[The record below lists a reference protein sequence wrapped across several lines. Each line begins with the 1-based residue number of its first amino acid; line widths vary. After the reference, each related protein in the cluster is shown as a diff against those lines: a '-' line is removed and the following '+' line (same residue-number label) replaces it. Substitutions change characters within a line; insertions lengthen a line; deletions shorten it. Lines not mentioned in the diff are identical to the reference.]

1 MSDLQLFQNPEFGR
15 VRIVEVSG
23 EAWMVGK
30 DVAEA
35 LGYAKAQNAIAAHVD
50 EEDRKVAPIQGTPGG
65 TQEMTIINESGL
77 YSLVLSSKLPNARKF
92 RRWVTTE
99 VLHTVRR
106 HGAYMT
112 PETLQAAILNPDTM
126 IQLCQQL
133 KAEREHSRQLEAENA
148 AMLPK
153 AVFADAVSAS
163 KSSILVGE
171 LAKLL
176 RQNGVDTG
184 EKRLF
189 HWLRQNGYLIKR
201 NGADHVR
208 KIDCR
213 AEKLFETDSTR
224 QNYRKQKSD
233 GQSQDSTDKPDL
245 QHVGKGGQVGG
256 ASKYPRIISQPVEA
270 PFRHARRDTVNGEKA
285 HNDCSYDRIQIHD
298 EQGQRTG
305 QYKARNHS
313 FIFFHIVSPLSIKR
327 DGTVLVPPLHFIR
340 QS

>member
-15 VRIVEVSG
+15 VRIVEVNG

-35 LGYAKAQNAIAAHVD
+35 LGYSNPQKAIRDHVD
-50 EEDRKVAPIQGTPGG
+50 EDDKTVNDSFTVNG
-65 TQEMTIINESGL
+65 TQGALINESGL

-99 VLHTVRR
+99 VLPTVRK

-201 NGADHVR
+201 NGADHNMPTQR
-208 KIDCR
+208 SI
-213 AEKLFETDSTR
+213 EQGLFVIKETTVCHA
-224 QNYRKQKSD
+224 D
-233 GQSQDSTDKPDL
+233 GHTTISKTPK
-245 QHVGKGGQVGG
+245 VTGKGQQ
-256 ASKYPRIISQPVEA
+256 Y
-270 PFRHARRDTVNGEKA
+270 FVN
-285 HNDCSYDRIQIHD
+285 
-298 EQGQRTG
+298 
-305 QYKARNHS
+305 
-313 FIFFHIVSPLSIKR
+313 
-327 DGTVLVPPLHFIR
+327 LHLR
-340 QS
+340 SM

>member
-15 VRIVEVSG
+15 VRIVEVNG

-35 LGYAKAQNAIAAHVD
+35 LGYKNPQEAVRTHVD
-50 EEDRKVAPIQGTPGG
+50 NEDKGVSEILTPGG
-65 TQEMTIINESGL
+65 KQPIPIINESGL

-92 RRWVTTE
+92 RRWVTNE
-99 VLHTVRR
+99 VLPTVRR

-133 KAEREHSRQLEAENA
+133 KAEQEHSRQLEAENA

-201 NGADHVR
+201 NGADHNMPTQR
-208 KIDCR
+208 SI
-213 AEKLFETDSTR
+213 EQGLFVIKETTVCHA
-224 QNYRKQKSD
+224 D
-233 GQSQDSTDKPDL
+233 GHTTISKTPK
-245 QHVGKGGQVGG
+245 VTGKGQQ
-256 ASKYPRIISQPVEA
+256 Y
-270 PFRHARRDTVNGEKA
+270 FVN
-285 HNDCSYDRIQIHD
+285 
-298 EQGQRTG
+298 
-305 QYKARNHS
+305 
-313 FIFFHIVSPLSIKR
+313 
-327 DGTVLVPPLHFIR
+327 LHLR
-340 QS
+340 SM

>member
-15 VRIVEVSG
+15 VRIVEVNG

-35 LGYAKAQNAIAAHVD
+35 LGYKNPRQALASNVEA
-50 EEDRKVAPIQGTPGG
+50 EDRGVHSVDTPSGE
-65 TQEMTIINESGL
+65 QEMTIINESGL

-99 VLHTVRR
+99 VLPTVRR

-133 KAEREHSRQLEAENA
+133 KAEQERSRQLEAENA

-201 NGADHVR
+201 NGADHNMPTQR
-208 KIDCR
+208 SI
-213 AEKLFETDSTR
+213 EQGLFVIKETTVCHA
-224 QNYRKQKSD
+224 D
-233 GQSQDSTDKPDL
+233 GHTTISKTPK
-245 QHVGKGGQVGG
+245 VTGKGQQ
-256 ASKYPRIISQPVEA
+256 Y
-270 PFRHARRDTVNGEKA
+270 FVN
-285 HNDCSYDRIQIHD
+285 
-298 EQGQRTG
+298 
-305 QYKARNHS
+305 
-313 FIFFHIVSPLSIKR
+313 
-327 DGTVLVPPLHFIR
+327 LHLR
-340 QS
+340 SM

>member
-15 VRIVEVSG
+15 VRIVEVNG

-35 LGYAKAQNAIAAHVD
+35 LGYKNPRQALASNV
-50 EEDRKVAPIQGTPGG
+50 EVEDRGVHSVDTPSGE
-65 TQEMTIINESGL
+65 QEMTIINESGL

-99 VLHTVRR
+99 VLPTVRR

-126 IQLCQQL
+126 IRLCQQL
-133 KAEREHSRQLEAENA
+133 KAEQEHSRQLEAENA

-201 NGADHVR
+201 NGADHNMPTQR
-208 KIDCR
+208 SI
-213 AEKLFETDSTR
+213 EQGLFVIKETTVCHA
-224 QNYRKQKSD
+224 D
-233 GQSQDSTDKPDL
+233 GHTTISKTPK
-245 QHVGKGGQVGG
+245 VTGKGQQ
-256 ASKYPRIISQPVEA
+256 Y
-270 PFRHARRDTVNGEKA
+270 FVN
-285 HNDCSYDRIQIHD
+285 
-298 EQGQRTG
+298 
-305 QYKARNHS
+305 
-313 FIFFHIVSPLSIKR
+313 
-327 DGTVLVPPLHFIR
+327 LHLR
-340 QS
+340 SM

>member
-15 VRIVEVSG
+15 VRIVEVNG

-35 LGYAKAQNAIAAHVD
+35 LGHTNPQRAIREYVD
-50 EEDRKVAPIQGTPGG
+50 GEDKGVTEIVTPGG
-65 TQEMTIINESGL
+65 EQEMTIINESGL

-99 VLHTVRR
+99 VLPTVRR

-133 KAEREHSRQLEAENA
+133 KAEQEHSRQLEAENA

-201 NGADHVR
+201 NGADHNMPTQR
-208 KIDCR
+208 SI
-213 AEKLFETDSTR
+213 EQGLFVIKETTVCHA
-224 QNYRKQKSD
+224 D
-233 GQSQDSTDKPDL
+233 GHTTISKTPK
-245 QHVGKGGQVGG
+245 VTGKGQQ
-256 ASKYPRIISQPVEA
+256 Y
-270 PFRHARRDTVNGEKA
+270 FVN
-285 HNDCSYDRIQIHD
+285 
-298 EQGQRTG
+298 
-305 QYKARNHS
+305 
-313 FIFFHIVSPLSIKR
+313 
-327 DGTVLVPPLHFIR
+327 LHLR
-340 QS
+340 SM

>member
-15 VRIVEVSG
+15 VRIVEVNG

-35 LGYAKAQNAIAAHVD
+35 LGHTNPQRAIREYVD
-50 EEDRKVAPIQGTPGG
+50 SEDKGVTEIVTPGG
-65 TQEMTIINESGL
+65 EQEMTIINESGL

-99 VLHTVRR
+99 VLPTVRR

-133 KAEREHSRQLEAENA
+133 KAEQEHSRQLEAENA

-201 NGADHVR
+201 NGADHNMPTQR
-208 KIDCR
+208 SI
-213 AEKLFETDSTR
+213 EQGLFVIKETTVCHA
-224 QNYRKQKSD
+224 D
-233 GQSQDSTDKPDL
+233 GHTTISKTPK
-245 QHVGKGGQVGG
+245 VTGKGQQ
-256 ASKYPRIISQPVEA
+256 Y
-270 PFRHARRDTVNGEKA
+270 FVN
-285 HNDCSYDRIQIHD
+285 
-298 EQGQRTG
+298 
-305 QYKARNHS
+305 
-313 FIFFHIVSPLSIKR
+313 
-327 DGTVLVPPLHFIR
+327 LHLR
-340 QS
+340 SM